1 MVESKEKK
9 IHTSLTIDKLQGSLL
24 RCLLMTYFSP
34 RSETARFLTSLAK
47 PSGAVVSAA
56 TDVWMPRSLM
66 EWKEATLIDEN
77 DFLDNEKRN
86 ALREWWLAVPR
97 GANKPNWDIAS
108 TCTIDGKKGLLLVEA
123 KAHSMELINAE
134 AAKSEPD
141 NSDHSKMNYDH
152 IDEAIKQANKGL
164 NNISKGWALS
174 RDTHYQLCNRIA
186 WSWKLAS
193 LGIPTILIYL
203 GFLNA
208 AEMQSKQSQPFDD
221 ANTWEKSI
229 LNHAKGIVP
238 NDAWDKRLE
247 IAGTPV
253 WFLIRSLELT
263 FNQR

>member
-1 MVESKEKK
+1 
-9 IHTSLTIDKLQGSLL
+9 
-24 RCLLMTYFSP
+24 
-34 RSETARFLTSLAK
+34 
-47 PSGAVVSAA
+47 
-56 TDVWMPRSLM
+56 
-66 EWKEATLIDEN
+66 
-77 DFLDNEKRN
+77 
-86 ALREWWLAVPR
+86 LREWWLAVPR